1 MRYKAFNSIQ
11 TKIILMIIIMSS
23 FVIAITFLTVKSS
36 EAIVSKKVIDL
47 TSQNLEQIN
56 INFQQVID
64 GMLIISN
71 ILEMDKDFFKTLKGI
86 ENQEKNIYEL
96 KQKIIDKIASYMAVI
111 LRYNCHIT
119 FIDNNYS
126 IYTSWNKHSEYD
138 NSKNFFDTH
147 WYKDT
152 VSSNGKIIW
161 IVPHESYIPGE
172 KSTKD
177 MFISM
182 SRLIKGDKSIG
193 GYGVILVSIYINEL
207 ENKFN
212 ESLNSGTEGF
222 SIIDE
227 KGTMVLKTDY
237 FYNNKIDNLKWC
249 INDINFNQAKGN
261 FTSVYQGTKM
271 QVIYKKLTYTGLT
284 SVYMIPYDAMQ
295 KEIKKL
301 NTRNTVL
308 IIIFIIVFILIAAF
322 LSFTIIY
329 PIKYLSSQM
338 RKVTY
343 QNLDMEVK
351 VRAGDEIGQLT
362 ESFNT
367 MLRNIRKLVNE
378 IRINEHEKKELHL
391 EVLQNQIN
399 PHFLLNTLNAIKW
412 NAYVNGIQNVGD
424 MIATL
429 GGLLE
434 TIIDRKSECVLIRE
448 EISYIKNYITLMSFR
463 YNQDISVTYD
473 IEQQVLDYYTLKFI
487 LQPIVENSII
497 HGFEDNISERRLNI
511 SIKTDNQKVI
521 YKISDNGKGIPCKD
535 LCNLLKENRNTNKRR
550 FTGVGISNVNDRIK
564 LHFGSGYGLMIKSKE
579 SFGTT
584 VYITIPVLKDSVEI
598 ESRKSGPD
606 FV

>member
-1 MRYKAFNSIQ
+1 LNYIQ
-11 TKIILMIIIMSS
+11 ADYL
-23 FVIAITFLTVKSS
+23 A
-36 EAIVSKKVIDL
+36 EA
-47 TSQNLEQIN
+47 
-56 INFQQVID
+56 
-64 GMLIISN
+64 
-71 ILEMDKDFFKTLKGI
+71 
-86 ENQEKNIYEL
+86 
-96 KQKIIDKIASYMAVI
+96 
-111 LRYNCHIT
+111 
-119 FIDNNYS
+119 DNN
-126 IYTSWNKHSEYD
+126 
-138 NSKNFFDTH
+138 
-147 WYKDT
+147 
-152 VSSNGKIIW
+152 
-161 IVPHESYIPGE
+161 
-172 KSTKD
+172 
-177 MFISM
+177 
-182 SRLIKGDKSIG
+182 
-193 GYGVILVSIYINEL
+193 
-207 ENKFN
+207 
-212 ESLNSGTEGF
+212 GTEGF

-487 LQPIVENSII
+487 LQP
-497 HGFEDNISERRLNI
+497 
-511 SIKTDNQKVI
+511 K
-521 YKISDNGKGIPCKD
+521 
-535 LCNLLKENRNTNKRR
+535 
-550 FTGVGISNVNDRIK
+550 
-564 LHFGSGYGLMIKSKE
+564 
-579 SFGTT
+579 
-584 VYITIPVLKDSVEI
+584 
-598 ESRKSGPD
+598 
-606 FV
+606 